1 MAISSFQDAINSDV
15 PALGYTITYAIGNT
29 MLILMGVAITLGRR
43 CSGVFFGHGYQLVL
57 YLEGAKLFEPFF
69 VFAAQRIL
77 RSFHYE

>member
-1 MAISSFQDAINSDV
+1 MFESMTEQESRES
-15 PALGYTITYAIGNT
+15 
-29 MLILMGVAITLGRR
+29 ILESVKA
-43 CSGVFFGHGYQLVL
+43 FGYQLVL